1 MAETRSRCFFEV
13 EQEGGAC
20 GRIVFELY
28 NDVVPRTAENF
39 RALCTH
45 EKGFGY
51 KGSIFHRVIKDFM
64 IQGGDFTNF
73 NGTGGKSIYGE
84 KFEDEN
90 FEIKHTKPGL
100 LSMANSGV
108 NTNGSQFF
116 ITTKETPWL
125 DGKHVVFG
133 EVVEGMELVRQIE
146 DCEKEGA
153 QGSDP
158 KVKITVVDCGEEGE
172 EDPDDPYPRDPA
184 KYAGEESKAD
194 AAAKIRARG
203 NDFFKKREL
212 PKALKKYKKAI
223 AYAEEGSE
231 QFVLSWGNICAI
243 HFVDKRWTKV
253 IQAAN
258 VVLKHDE
265 SNFKA
270 LSRKGQAE
278 FRMSDFTEAKK
289 TLKKAKAIKAD
300 DKTVNAF
307 YAHSVKK
314 VKAIKA
320 KYANAFGG
328 GSKPKKS
335 KKVES
340 KEETAEAETEA
351 ADEDLGAE
359 PQEEEIDV
367 QAETLI

>member
-1 MAETRSRCFFEV
+1 MAESRSRCFFDV
-13 EQEGGAC
+13 EQKGGAS

-28 NDVVPRTAENF
+28 NDIVPKTAENF

-84 KFEDEN
+84 KFADEN

-100 LSMANSGV
+100 LSMANSGPG
-108 NTNGSQFF
+108 TNGSQFF

-133 EVVEGMELVRQIE
+133 EVVEGMDVVRQIE
-146 DCEKEGA
+146 DCEKSGA
-153 QGSDP
+153 QNSDP
-158 KVKITVVDCGEEGE
+158 VVKIEVVDCGEEGE
-172 EDPDDPYPRDPA
+172 DDPEDPYPSDPS
-184 KYAGEESKAD
+184 KLTGDESKEEV
-194 AAAKIRARG
+194 AAKIRARG
-203 NDFFKKREL
+203 NFFFKQKEL
-212 PKALKKYKKAI
+212 KKALRKYNKAI
-223 AYAEEGSE
+223 AYAGEGSE

-243 HFVDKRWTKV
+243 HFVEKRWDKV

-258 VVLKHDE
+258 VVLEHNE

-270 LSRKGQAE
+270 LSRKGQAL
-278 FRMSDFTEAKK
+278 FRQNDFMEAKK
-289 TLKKAKAIKAD
+289 TLKKAKAIKGD

-314 VKAIKA
+314 VKSNKA
-320 KYANAFGG
+320 KWANAFGG
-328 GSKPKKS
+328 GSKPKKT
-335 KKVES
+335 KKTAA
-340 KEETAEAETEA
+340 KETEEVETEA
-351 ADEDLGAE
+351 DTEALGAE

-367 QAETLI
+367 NAETLI